1 MFLSGSIEDI
11 DAIENEEVRDCIYT
25 LYNAGILTGSDAYGT
40 FHPDDG
46 ITRAEVATIMARI
59 IDPSQRKTFYIKG

>member
-1 MFLSGSIEDI
+1 MFCPVLSKVF

-46 ITRAEVATIMARI
+46 ITRAEVAAIMARI
-59 IDPSQRKTFYIKG
+59 IDRLSVKPLH